1 MQKQVQNG
9 KVFKLY
15 KPIKTRLKK
24 SFKMTERIIKIIC
37 ISFFIL
43 AMNEDLFS
51 QESGQYRIGIVY
63 GNSMRSKHDKFVF
76 SLNGNQTVVID
87 STISQ
92 VYFPKKLSA
101 GERYTITQT
110 EGPRTCTIYDNS
122 GTITNQDLL
131 ITINCGFPPTTIF
144 KMNVTG
150 VGQGET
156 FTFSDEYNR
165 THTYPISFIG
175 SNLGGFPIGDY
186 YKITQTAGPRQCILK
201 NAQGIVPDN
210 TIIVEADCRKI
221 EPANPP
227 PTIKYDL
234 VSRSTDNKVTSTYY
248 ETATPVIGGM
258 SDAAGGNEGR
268 YIAFVS
274 YAKGIDGSLGKFRQ
288 IFWRDRSTGVTKL
301 ISRSATGD
309 EANADC
315 HAPSISADGE
325 TVAFESYA
333 TNLSAND
340 NNGARDVFVWKQST
354 GKVQLVSKAPSGE
367 SGNSESMEP
376 SVSGDG
382 NVIAFSSNA
391 SNIVEALNGG
401 LNVFVHDVIAGTT
414 ELISKDYET
423 GKAVG
428 GSVPSIS
435 EDGTR
440 IAFCSYSYRLVKNDN
455 NNLWDIFLWQKGTT
469 GLKRISMTSTGG
481 ERDQGT
487 ESASRV
493 VAPAIS
499 GDGKMIAYA
508 TTATNV
514 VPGDTNGMQDVFLY
528 NIETGSVK
536 RVSTGK
542 NGEEGNGD
550 SPIDQ
555 GVRIGISYNGSWV
568 SFNTN
573 ATNLDVPKGNILIK
587 NTTSNTI
594 IPVTTTPSASTARP
608 MLSRFGNFVIAGT
621 GEKYDK
627 RFASSGIFTFYTNT
641 AACTNCPK

>member
-1 MQKQVQNG
+1 MNKKIVQL
-9 KVFKLY
+9 FFL
-15 KPIKTRLKK
+15 LA
-24 SFKMTERIIKIIC
+24 IITTI
-37 ISFFIL
+37 
-43 AMNEDLFS
+43 NESAFS
-51 QESGQYRIGIVY
+51 QKVAQYRVGVAFSSNIWSRIERFEFRMNDQVVVLDSTTGPIAYFPQKLSSGQTYTV
-63 GNSMRSKHDKFVF
+63 
-76 SLNGNQTVVID
+76 NQT
-87 STISQ
+87 
-92 VYFPKKLSA
+92 A
-101 GERYTITQT
+101 
-110 EGPRTCTIYDNS
+110 GPRTCNLPQERS
-122 GTITNQDLL
+122 GTIANQDVIISIDCGRPSL
-131 ITINCGFPPTTIF
+131 TIV

-150 VGQGET
+150 IDPGET
-156 FTFSDEYNR
+156 FSFADGYSR
-165 THTYPISFIG
+165 TVQIPFNSLIS
-175 SNLGGFPIGDY
+175 LGGFPVGDPWTIKQTGGPRPC
-186 YKITQTAGPRQCILK
+186 KITFNSSVVPNSSDAPYIIQC
-201 NAQGIVPDN
+201 
-210 TIIVEADCRKI
+210 DCKKTL
-221 EPANPP
+221 PPVPP

-354 GKVQLVSKAPSGE
+354 GKVQLVSKTPSGE

-455 NNLWDIFLWQKGTT
+455 NNLWDIFLWQKGTA

-499 GDGKMIAYA
+499 GDGKMIAYV

>member
-1 MQKQVQNG
+1 
-9 KVFKLY
+9 
-15 KPIKTRLKK
+15 
-24 SFKMTERIIKIIC
+24 MTEKIIKIIC
-37 ISFFIL
+37 LFFLLVINL
-43 AMNEDLFS
+43 NSFS
-51 QESGQYRIGIVY
+51 QDAGQYRVGISY
-63 GNSMRSKHDKFVF
+63 GSSLRSKYDKFVF
-76 SLNGNQTVVID
+76 SLNGNQTIVID
-87 STISQ
+87 STNST
-92 VYFPKKLSA
+92 VYFPQKLST
-101 GERYTITQT
+101 GQKYTITQI
-110 EGPRTCTIYDNS
+110 EGPRTCNIYDNT
-122 GTITNQDLL
+122 GTITNQDVL
-131 ITINCGFPPTTIF
+131 ITINCGFPALTIL
-144 KMNVTG
+144 KMNVIG
-150 VGQGET
+150 VEPGES
-156 FTFSDEYNR
+156 FTFSDDYGR
-165 THTYPISFIG
+165 THTYPISFTG
-175 SNLGGFPIGDY
+175 SNLGGFPIGDQ
-186 YKITQTAGPRQCILK
+186 YKIFQTAGPRQCILT
-201 NAQGIVPDN
+201 NGHGIVPDN
-210 TIIVEADCRKI
+210 MIIVEADCRKI
-221 EPANPP
+221 EPPNPP
-227 PTIKYDL
+227 PAIKYDL
-234 VSRSTDNKVTSTYY
+234 VSRSTDNKVTTTYY

-258 SDAAGGNEGR
+258 SNAAGGNEGR

-274 YAKGIDGSLGKFRQ
+274 YAKGIDGSLGKYRQ

-301 ISRSATGD
+301 ISRNATGE

-340 NNGARDVFVWKQST
+340 NNGARDVFVWKKST
-354 GKVQLVSKAPSGE
+354 GKVQLVSKTPSGE

-376 SVSGDG
+376 AVSGNG
-382 NVIAFSSNA
+382 NIIAFSSNA
-391 SNIVEALNGG
+391 SNIVEASNGG
-401 LNVFVHDVIAGTT
+401 LNVFVHDVAAGTT

-423 GKAVG
+423 GKAAG

-455 NNLWDIFLWQKGTT
+455 NNLWDIFLWQKGTP

-493 VAPAIS
+493 VSPAIS
-499 GDGKMIAYA
+499 GDGRMIAYA

-528 NIETGSVK
+528 NIETGSVA

-573 ATNLDVPKGNILIK
+573 ATNLGVPKGNILVK
-587 NTTSNTI
+587 NTTVNTI
-594 IPVTTTPSASTARP
+594 IPVTNSTTGSTARP

-621 GEKYDK
+621 SEKYDK
-627 RFASSGIFTFYTNT
+627 RFASSGIFTFYIST
-641 AACTNCPK
+641 APCTNCPK

>member
-1 MQKQVQNG
+1 MDRFLNYYQN
-9 KVFKLY
+9 FHNIQLNN
-15 KPIKTRLKK
+15 
-24 SFKMTERIIKIIC
+24 
-37 ISFFIL
+37 
-43 AMNEDLFS
+43 MNEKIVSVFFSFIIMYSTLFS
-51 QESGQYRIGIVY
+51 QDSGQYRIGISY
-63 GNSMRSKHDKFVF
+63 GNSLRSKYDKFIF
-76 SLNGNQTVVID
+76 SLNGNETIVID
-87 STISQ
+87 STTSTVYFQQKLSTGQKYTISQ
-92 VYFPKKLSA
+92 L
-101 GERYTITQT
+101 
-110 EGPRTCTIYDNS
+110 EGPRTCTIYENS

-131 ITINCGFPPTTIF
+131 LLVNCGFPPLTIA
-144 KMNVTG
+144 KINITG
-150 VGQGET
+150 VEAGEQ
-156 FTFSDEYNR
+156 FKIADDYGR
-165 THTYPISFIG
+165 TYLVSSNG
-175 SNLGGFPIGDY
+175 LRNLGGFPAGNPWTL
-186 YKITQTAGPRQCILK
+186 KQTEGPRPCKIITNTPVVPSASSSDPVIIQC
-201 NAQGIVPDN
+201 
-210 TIIVEADCRKI
+210 DCKKTL
-221 EPANPP
+221 PPNPP

-248 ETATPVIGGM
+248 ETAAPVIGGT

-268 YIAFVS
+268 FIAFVS

-288 IFWRDRSTGVTKL
+288 IFWRDRSTGITKL
-301 ISRSATGD
+301 ISRSVTGE

-315 HAPSISADGE
+315 HTPSISADGE

-354 GKVQLVSKAPSGE
+354 GKVQLVSKNPAGE
-367 SGNSESMEP
+367 SANSDSMEP
-376 SVSGDG
+376 TVSGNG
-382 NVIAFSSNA
+382 NIIAFSSNA
-391 SNIVEALNGG
+391 SNIVDASSGG
-401 LNVFVHDVIAGTT
+401 LNVFVHDLVSGTT
-414 ELISKDYET
+414 ELVSKDYET
-423 GKAVG
+423 GKGAG
-428 GSVPSIS
+428 GIVPSIS

-440 IAFCSYSYRLVKNDN
+440 IVFCSASNRLIKNDN

-469 GLKRISMTSTGG
+469 GLKRISMTSTGA

-499 GDGKMIAYA
+499 GDGKTVAYA

-555 GVRIGISYNGSWV
+555 GVRIGISYNGSWI

-573 ATNLDVPKGNILIK
+573 ATNLEVPKGNILIK
-587 NTTSNTI
+587 HTTANTI

-621 GEKYDK
+621 SEKYDK